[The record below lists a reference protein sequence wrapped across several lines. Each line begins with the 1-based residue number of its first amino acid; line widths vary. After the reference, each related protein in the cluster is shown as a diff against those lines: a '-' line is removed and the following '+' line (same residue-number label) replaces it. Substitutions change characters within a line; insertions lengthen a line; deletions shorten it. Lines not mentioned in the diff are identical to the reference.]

1 MIFRSVVV
9 AVALVIAGCAAD
21 KATSA
26 SNGSPMYMCPMHHE
40 MTSSQPGKCA
50 KCGMMMSATQP
61 TTRPA
66 AADPASPQG
75 EHKH

>member
-1 MIFRSVVV
+1 V
-9 AVALVIAGCAAD
+9 AVALVVAGCAAD
-21 KATSA
+21 KSTSA

-50 KCGMMMSATQP
+50 KCGTMMAATQP
-61 TTRPA
+61 TTKPA
-66 AADPASPQG
+66 AAEQTSTQG

>member
-1 MIFRSVVV
+1 MILRSIFV
-9 AVALVIAGCAAD
+9 AVALVVAGGAAD
-21 KATSA
+21 KSTSA

-40 MTSSQPGKCA
+40 ITSSQPGKCA
-50 KCGMMMSATQP
+50 KCGTMMAAMQP
-61 TTRPA
+61 TTKTA